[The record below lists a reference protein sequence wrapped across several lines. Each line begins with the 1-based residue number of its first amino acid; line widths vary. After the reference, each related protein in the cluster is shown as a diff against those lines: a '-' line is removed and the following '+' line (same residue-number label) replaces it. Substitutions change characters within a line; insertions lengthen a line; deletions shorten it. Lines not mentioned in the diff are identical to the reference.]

1 VAIDQTQRPR
11 FYEGQYLGAEDISAI
26 LDHSLVEQS
35 RDRIAGHTWGIA
47 LGFNLKESPSAG
59 DPKGVD
65 QFLQP
70 GYAWDGF
77 GRPIV
82 GLQPY
87 KIPPERFLP
96 YVYDPAKDEPAGRL
110 VEIYIGYREIDFDP
124 PQPGFQSCD
133 AADQSSRIQE
143 TFDIYIGA
151 RPKHSDR
158 HDPVRIGNYVID
170 AQQALSS
177 LDPAAPQIYDES
189 IPEQTLPDPSL
200 ALWLVPLGYVR
211 WKPDPNPAVLGRF
224 LALTA
229 DDKAA
234 SRAFRIPVGVVAGAV
249 QAADGVIRLKDRT
262 RDSSKVISPDL
273 VWVEGDTRLQGKLSL
288 RDSAG
293 DDHNVPLVLQRLE
306 ANAAGGRDLQL
317 VIGKEKAGKNHLAI
331 GPLDAAGVNFHE
343 RVTVQDDGN
352 VGVGT
357 TAPTAKIHMQG
368 GTIRWGNNSDL
379 MEDQGGSIELGG
391 NDLTPGTGNPYI
403 DFHFKGKTQ
412 DFNARI
418 INDGDN
424 QLSVW
429 GQGAPA
435 VLAVHGEVKLDP
447 GAGLTAPGAVEPLRL
462 LRGTIDGGG
471 GVKAGIGFTVAHLAT
486 GIYEITFAVPFS
498 GLPSAS
504 ATQIFPDVNSFGSN
518 GDTRDNAVINGI
530 STTRLRIITGDSGGS
545 LSDRQFTFTVMGP
558 R

>member
-1 VAIDQTQRPR
+1 MAIDQTQRPR
-11 FYEGQYLGAEDISAI
+11 FYEGQYLGPEDISAI

-96 YVYDPAKDEPAGRL
+96 YVYDPAKDEPNGRL
-110 VEIYIGYREIDFDP
+110 VEIYIGYREVNFDP

-133 AADQSSRIQE
+133 AADQSSRVQE

-158 HDPVRIGNYVID
+158 HDPVHIASYIID
-170 AQQALSS
+170 AQQALTA

-189 IPEQTLPDPSL
+189 IPEQTLPDPAL
-200 ALWLVPLGYVR
+200 ALWLVPLGCVR

-224 LALTA
+224 LALSA

-234 SRAFRIPVGVVAGAV
+234 SRAFRIPIGVVAGAV

-262 RDSSKVISPDL
+262 RDFSKFISPDL
-273 VWVEGDTRLQGKLSL
+273 VWVEGDTRLQGKLSF

-317 VIGKEKAGKNHLAI
+317 VVGKEKAGKNHLAI
-331 GPLDAAGVNFHE
+331 GPLDAAGVNFQE
-343 RVTVQDDGN
+343 RVTVRDDGN
-352 VGVGT
+352 VGFGT
-357 TAPTAKIHMQG
+357 TSPTAKVHVQG
-368 GTIRWGNNSDL
+368 GTVRWGNNSDL
-379 MEDQGGSIELGG
+379 QDDQGGSIELGG
-391 NDLTPGTGNPYI
+391 NNDTAGTGTPYV
-403 DFHFKGKTQ
+403 DFHFNNGKKQ
-412 DFNARI
+412 DFNTRI
-418 INDGDN
+418 INDGDG
-424 QLSVW
+424 QLSVF
-429 GQGAPA
+429 ALEKPV
-435 VLAVHGEVKLDP
+435 VLAVQGEVKLGP
-447 GAGLTAPGAVEPLRL
+447 SAGLTAPGAVETLRL
-462 LRGTIDGGG
+462 LRGTVDVFH
-471 GVKAGIGFTVAHLAT
+471 GVVAGIGFSVAPAGPGKYDINFT
-486 GIYEITFAVPFS
+486 VPFAA
-498 GLPSAS
+498 LPSA
-504 ATQIFPDVNSFGSN
+504 TVTTIFFGDQGNTSI
-518 GDTRDNAVINGI
+518 NAMINDI
-530 STTRLRIITGDSGGS
+530 STTHLLIITGDMNGNPRNDVSFS
-545 LSDRQFTFTVMGP
+545 FTIMGP